1 MLNPSV
7 VKRHL
12 VSQHSSTLAAYTEQF
27 RAELE
32 RERRCRPLV
41 AASHTLEGWWEGC
54 LYSCRYFALSM
65 NSQNCYLSS
74 FSSTHFY
81 IAQPSLKPSWGVPYF
96 F

>member
-65 NSQNCYLSS
+65 NSHNS
-74 FSSTHFY
+74 FEFFFY
-81 IAQPSLKPSWGVPYF
+81 PFIYCTAQP
-96 F
+96 